1 MLPQAP
7 TLITVIIPLYNGA
20 AFIERTLRSV
30 MAQTYERLEILVVD
44 DGSTDHSA
52 QLVQGLKAQDD
63 RIALISKP
71 NGGVA
76 SARNLGIELARGEW
90 IGFVD
95 ADDLWDPTFMQKVI
109 DRAAFLSDS
118 VGVIYSWAQNIDD
131 RDQVIPG
138 VHVAYITG
146 NVYGTLLCHNFL
158 GNASATVIR
167 RSCFEK
173 VGGYDSGLRAA
184 QAQGCEDWD
193 LYLRLA
199 EYYDYAVIPELLVGY
214 RKLEGSMSG
223 NSHTMAK
230 SQGIMLDKVIERH
243 PEIPDWYY
251 GLSKSSFYLYLA
263 DQGDQYG
270 QGESM
275 RYWRDQAVRAH
286 WWATVLRPSW
296 YGLRSNH
303 QTKTTKPT
311 KYPARFKRWASLW
324 AKVIF
329 TQVIHYLLLL
339 ISKMIGLRRSPQP

>member
-1 MLPQAP
+1 
-7 TLITVIIPLYNGA
+7 VIVPLYNGA

-52 QLVQGLKAQDD
+52 HLVQDLKTQDD

-109 DRAAFLSDS
+109 DRTAFLSDS

-167 RSCFEK
+167 RSCFDR
-173 VGGYDSGLRAA
+173 VGGYDSGLREA

-214 RKLEGSMSG
+214 RKLEHSMSG

-230 SQGIMLDKVIERH
+230 SQGIMLDKVLERH

-251 GLSKSSFYLYLA
+251 GLSRSSFYLYLA
-263 DQGDQYG
+263 EQGHQYG

-275 RYWRDQAVRAH
+275 HYWRHQALRAH

-296 YGLRSNH
+296 YGPKTSPTH

-311 KYPARFKRWASLW
+311 KSPARFKSWTSLW